1 MKFLGIDTTN
11 KCAKIC
17 LILAG
22 ERQFELLDETEKQS
36 ENLMLHV
43 DNILN
48 KNHLKIS
55 DIDVFG
61 VVVGP
66 GSFTGIRVGVATIK
80 AFAYASKKPV
90 VAVSVFDVLAKNVGS
105 GTCILNCTSN
115 SVYFGEFN
123 CRNLC
128 NSGVIDLIKLEN
140 LERREL
146 FCLEEEHLTDK
157 IAYKCN
163 VITCYLDLLAD
174 AFERCLYAKKFSKN
188 IEPLYLQ
195 LSQAERN
202 LEKKND

>member
-1 MKFLGIDTTN
+1 MKLLGIDTTN

-17 LILAG
+17 LIIDG
-22 ERQFELLDETEKQS
+22 ERQFDILSENEKQS

-48 KNHLKIS
+48 KNSLKIA
-55 DIDVFG
+55 DIDAFG
-61 VVVGP
+61 IVVGP
-66 GSFTGIRVGVATIK
+66 GSFTGIRVGIATIK
-80 AFAYASKKPV
+80 AFAYATKKPV
-90 VAVSVFDVLAKNVGS
+90 VAMSVFDVLAETISN

-115 SVYFGEFN
+115 SVYFGKFKGGK
-123 CRNLC
+123 LID
-128 NSGVIDLIKLEN
+128 SGVIDLSNVEN
-140 LERREL
+140 LKEIEL

-163 VITCYLDLLAD
+163 VITCYNDLLAD
-174 AFERCLYAKKFSKN
+174 MFWRCFETKSFSKN